1 MNRLLVDCAS
11 PKPSVMRLLL
21 CAVGAYG
28 RHRGRSGVQQPDGLV
43 QSRVAAF
50 EHVFDL
56 FLTCRSFPM
65 SLSFYSYFYMVY
77 IGSMV

>member
-28 RHRGRSGVQQPDGLV
+28 RHRGRSGVQQPDGGGV
-43 QSRVAAF
+43 REHGRVRSRPAVGGCTFALTDV
-50 EHVFDL
+50 HDL
-56 FLTCRSFPM
+56 LT
-65 SLSFYSYFYMVY
+65 
-77 IGSMV
+77 G